1 LPVATTPAVA
11 QREGIMSVSGRPV
24 RSAFKRFAAFIA
36 SAGLVTGGMA
46 AVATPAAASTPIN
59 VIIQG
64 GAPSILQTYVSLVG
78 GHTVTQLP
86 LVNGILAQVPSS
98 FALTTLQ
105 TLGLVTSPD
114 APVAVDAVAG
124 ALPATAPSGSNAF
137 PAATGATKLA
147 EQGITG
153 AGVGV
158 AVLDTG
164 IASLPDFNG
173 RLVGGVDFSGGGNP
187 FQDNYGH
194 GTFVAGLIAGDGSS
208 SAGAY
213 TGEATG
219 ANLVSVKIAGSTG
232 TSDVATV
239 IQGIAWTV
247 ANRATY
253 GIKILNLSLGEVP
266 TGPTQLNPL
275 DQAVEAAWR
284 AGITV
289 VTSAGNSGP
298 AAGTITAPG
307 DDPYVITVGALD
319 DAATPAA
326 DDDSIASFSSEGPTA
341 ANAWLKPDL
350 VAAGR
355 SVVSL
360 RAPGS
365 TIDQTYPSAQVG
377 SSNFV
382 GSGTSF
388 STAITSGAAALV
400 AQQNPNASPD
410 GIKGRLL
417 ATATPGPTGDVAIE
431 GHGDL
436 DAYDAA
442 TCPPVRLSQLFNAVA
457 MPAAPGVLIPLIT
470 TWVVSG
476 WDPINYT
483 ADITSNAWNSNA
495 WNSNA
500 WNSNAWNSN
509 AWNSNAWNSSAWN
522 SNAWNSN
529 AWNSNAWNSNAWNS
543 NAWNSSTW
551 Q

>member
-1 LPVATTPAVA
+1 
-11 QREGIMSVSGRPV
+11 MSRSGRSI
-24 RSAFKRFAAFIA
+24 RSTFRRFSALLAASGLIA
-36 SAGLVTGGMA
+36 GGVA
-46 AVATPAAASTPIN
+46 ATATPAAASSPIN
-59 VIIQG
+59 VIVQG
-64 GAPSILQTYVSLVG
+64 ASQSALQNLISLVG
-78 GHTVTQLP
+78 GHTVTPLP
-86 LVNGILAQVPSS
+86 LVNGVYAQVPSS
-98 FALTTLQ
+98 IALTTLQ

-114 APVAVDAVAG
+114 APVAVDSLSG
-124 ALPATAPSGSNAF
+124 ALPSDAP
-137 PAATGATKLA
+137 PAANAYPTTTGATRLA
-147 EQGITG
+147 AQGVTG
-153 AGVGV
+153 DGVGV

-164 IASLPDFNG
+164 ITPLPDFGN
-173 RLVGGVDFSGGGNP
+173 RLIGGVDLSGSGNP
-187 FQDNYGH
+187 FLDSYGH

-213 TGEATG
+213 AGEATG
-219 ANLVSVKIAGSTG
+219 ANLIAVKVAGASG
-232 TSDVATV
+232 TTDVATV
-239 IQGIAWTV
+239 IQGIAWTIT
-247 ANRATY
+247 NRTAY
-253 GIKILNLSLGEVP
+253 GIKVLNMSLGEVP

-275 DQAVEAAWR
+275 DQAVEAAWQ
-284 AGITV
+284 AGVTV
-289 VTSAGNSGP
+289 VTSAGNSGS

-307 DDPYVITVGALD
+307 DDPDVITVGALAD
-319 DAATPAA
+319 EATTATA
-326 DDDSIASFSSEGPTA
+326 DDSIPSFSSEGPTA
-341 ANAWLKPDL
+341 ANGWLKPDL

-365 TIDQTYPSAQVG
+365 AIDQAYPSAQVG
-377 SSNFV
+377 TSNFV

-388 STAITSGAAALV
+388 SAAVTSGAAALV
-400 AQQNPNASPD
+400 AQQNPAASPD

-417 ATATPGPTGDVAIE
+417 ATATPGPVGSATVD

-442 TCPPVRLSQLFNAVA
+442 TCPPVRLAQPFTSLV
-457 MPAAPGVLIPLIT
+457 MPVAPGVSIPLIT
-470 TWVVSG
+470 TWGVSG
-476 WDPINYT
+476 WNVANFT
-483 ADITSNAWNSNA
+483 ADVTSNA